1 MNKTVRISLEAET
14 DLADG
19 FWFYEKNELGL
30 GGRFRSSVKTD
41 IRSLE
46 IHGGTHS
53 KRHGYHR
60 LVCKTFPFSVF
71 YEMESENSLVI
82 VAVFGQRR
90 GAEWIANRL
99 KNDGG

>member
-1 MNKTVRISLEAET
+1 MNSKVN
-14 DLADG
+14 LAIM
-19 FWFYEKNELGL
+19 W
-30 GGRFRSSVKTD
+30 
-41 IRSLE
+41 IRCS